1 MAGVTLSAGL
11 VAWCDLDPVVGR
23 EQGGRR
29 PCVVVASSDFTDVI
43 DRLLVAVPCT
53 SRDRGWVNH
62 VRLAGPTGLTQA
74 SFAIT
79 EQPRTMS
86 VQRLHGIAGRVDDA
100 CLAEIARWV
109 SVWLHRAG

>member
-1 MAGVTLSAGL
+1 VTLTAGL
-11 VAWCDLDPVVGR
+11 VAWCDLVPVVGR

-29 PCVVVASSDFTDVI
+29 PCVVISSSDFTDVI
-43 DRLLVAVPCT
+43 ERLLIAVPCT

-62 VRLAGPTGLTQA
+62 VRLSGPTGLSQP

-86 VQRLHGIAGRVDDA
+86 IQRLHGVAGHVDDE
-100 CLAEIARWV
+100 CLASIARWV
-109 SVWLHRAG
+109 SAWIHRAA